1 MAGKSF
7 EGYLNHLRYWLI
19 NYISLHI
26 SAILFQGVISS
37 RTPTQTNEVRA
48 MYHRTFLFYYRTSG
62 INCQNH
68 CMKNFQIRSFFWSV
82 FSCIGLNT
90 EIQVVNLLIQS
101 EYRKIE
107 TRKKSVFGQFSR
119 SEYKRQS
126 PGKFPSAN
134 TLIIQKPGIKS
145 QLCFHFFGKSV
156 IFFVARCFALKAPA
170 HF

>member
-1 MAGKSF
+1 MSNTPLKHPFFCENYSQEEALINFKNVVALSHQLFLLATTATMAGKSF

-90 EIQVVNLLIQS
+90 EI
-101 EYRKIE
+101 
-107 TRKKSVFGQFSR
+107 
-119 SEYKRQS
+119 
-126 PGKFPSAN
+126 
-134 TLIIQKPGIKS
+134 
-145 QLCFHFFGKSV
+145 
-156 IFFVARCFALKAPA
+156 
-170 HF
+170 